1 MSSLNG
7 VKGLGCFSFSALLG
21 TLLLTSSV
29 VPLPVYAED
38 ALCDASQPST
48 NELPVLDKS
57 CPIGNGIWSNDVPV
71 SATSLYWIQ
80 CGILDAPM
88 ALTQAKTL
96 YAKITTDVWM
106 LPQKNSYRCLIGPY
120 SDAEFAKQELVQV
133 KALSGYRDA
142 FIRQV
147 ERNASANTPQRTA
160 KVTQQVPAKTAKPL
174 TSKPVAK
181 AIEKPVR
188 KAEKITPLATSAK
201 ASLGVRL
208 NAEVNGQRYSVPYIA
223 NSSHQFY
230 MEHDKA
236 WNRLSYQSAIKV
248 CSDLDMHLASNEDW
262 QALVKSQVMQKNR
275 WPLQM
280 PYWGD
285 GQKGLFTNGKV
296 SPLKGNTLLNVV
308 CVGK

>member
-1 MSSLNG
+1 MS
-7 VKGLGCFSFSALLG
+7 
-21 TLLLTSSV
+21 
-29 VPLPVYAED
+29 
-38 ALCDASQPST
+38 
-48 NELPVLDKS
+48 
-57 CPIGNGIWSNDVPV
+57 
-71 SATSLYWIQ
+71 
-80 CGILDAPM
+80 
-88 ALTQAKTL
+88 
-96 YAKITTDVWM
+96 
-106 LPQKNSYRCLIGPY
+106 
-120 SDAEFAKQELVQV
+120 
-133 KALSGYRDA
+133 
-142 FIRQV
+142 
-147 ERNASANTPQRTA
+147 
-160 KVTQQVPAKTAKPL
+160 
-174 TSKPVAK
+174 
-181 AIEKPVR
+181 
-188 KAEKITPLATSAK
+188 
-201 ASLGVRL
+201 VRL

-262 QALVKSQVMQKNR
+262 QALVKSQVMQKNH